1 MTTSLIIMMMHGVL
15 GRESITNPSHMHCG
29 LQRRCTNLNLTTK
42 QAATVNTSCVY
53 KRNTRKQDRKHR
65 KLKPFLGSWGVPAGR
80 EMCKVGPQRLGTII
94 FSSAVAEVKVSNG
107 REQGKVVLQRCGSIG
122 ADIVAVE
129 AKMLEG
135 REMEQVRNH

>member
-1 MTTSLIIMMMHGVL
+1 MG
-15 GRESITNPSHMHCG
+15 
-29 LQRRCTNLNLTTK
+29 
-42 QAATVNTSCVY
+42 
-53 KRNTRKQDRKHR
+53 
-65 KLKPFLGSWGVPAGR
+65 
-80 EMCKVGPQRLGTII
+80 KVGPQRLGTII